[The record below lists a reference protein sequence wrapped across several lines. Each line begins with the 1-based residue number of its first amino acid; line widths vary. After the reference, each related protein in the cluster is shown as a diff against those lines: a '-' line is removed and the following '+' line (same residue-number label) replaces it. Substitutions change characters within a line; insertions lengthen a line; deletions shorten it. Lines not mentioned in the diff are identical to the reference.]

1 MSANLCRHLLTAAT
15 ERPEGL
21 AVAVQRHRF
30 GKPPR
35 GIGEL
40 CYDEL
45 SLGELNRRSD
55 AIAHGLLSA
64 GLKAGDKAVLMVTPG
79 LDFFALTFALFKA
92 GIIPVMVDPGMGI
105 KNLGQCFDEAAPDAF
120 IGIPKAHVARMLFGW
135 GKRTL
140 KTLITVGRGL
150 KIWGGPTLGQLEQ
163 QGNGKASFPMQM
175 LDEDALCAILFT
187 SGSTG
192 VPKGVEYSHR
202 MFEAQI
208 TALKQD
214 YGISPGERDLSTFPL
229 FALFGPALGMA
240 SIVPCMDASRPIKA
254 NPEYLFKAIADY
266 GCTNLFLN
274 PALLDK
280 LGHFGVDNQ
289 RQLTGVKRVISAG
302 APASIDAISR
312 FSRLLPE
319 GAPVLNSYG
328 ATEGLPLCFVA
339 SDELLASGEVTA
351 KGGGILVGKPVS
363 GVSIDIIAID
373 EAPIADWSQAPLLQA
388 YEIGEIVAKGPM
400 VSQAY
405 YHRDEATLQAKI
417 GDGDVKRH
425 RMGDLGYLD
434 DVGRLW
440 MCGRKA
446 HRVDATEGGAFS
458 KRYFSIPC
466 ERIFNNHPLVA
477 RSALVGVHRLG
488 DKLPLVCIELDK
500 SLACNNAST
509 LYRELREMAE
519 ANDITRGIDFFL
531 IHESFPMDVRH
542 NAKIFREKLAVWAE
556 KQLSGGLK

>member
-1 MSANLCRHLLTAAT
+1 MSANLCRHLLNAAT

-105 KNLGQCFDEAAPDAF
+105 KNLGQCFDEAGPDAF

-150 KIWGGPTLGQLEQ
+150 KIWGGPTLAQLEQ
-163 QGNGKASFPMQM
+163 QGKDKGAFPMVM

-280 LGHFGVDNQ
+280 LGRFGVDNQ

-339 SDELLASGEVTA
+339 SDELLLSGEVTA

-363 GVSIDIIAID
+363 GVAIDIIAID

-434 DVGRLW
+434 DEGRLW

>member
-1 MSANLCRHLLTAAT
+1 MSANLCRHLSIAAASDPT
-15 ERPEGL
+15 GL

-35 GIGEL
+35 GFGEL

-45 SLGELNRRSD
+45 TLGELDSRSD
-55 AIAHGLLSA
+55 AIAHGLNA
-64 GLKAGDKAVLMVTPG
+64 IGLQRGDKAVLMVTPG

-105 KNLGQCFDEAAPDAF
+105 KNLGQCFEEAAPDAF
-120 IGIPKAHVARMLFGW
+120 IGIPKAHIARVLFSW
-135 GKRTL
+135 GKGSIRTL
-140 KTLITVGRGL
+140 LTVGRGL
-150 KIWGGPTLGQLEQ
+150 TLWGGKTLAQVEALGQ
-163 QGNGKASFPMQM
+163 GKGCYDMAM

-192 VPKGVEYSHR
+192 IPKGVEYSHR

-208 TALKQD
+208 SALKQD
-214 YGISPGERDLSTFPL
+214 YGIQAGERDLSTFPL

-254 NPEYLFKAIADY
+254 KSEYLFKAIADY

-280 LGHFGVDNQ
+280 LGRHGADNG
-289 RQLTGVKRVISAG
+289 LTLPAVKRVISAG
-302 APASIDAISR
+302 APASVEATERFCQLLNADAPI
-312 FSRLLPE
+312 
-319 GAPVLNSYG
+319 LNSYG
-328 ATEGLPLCFVA
+328 ATEGLPLSFVR
-339 SDELLASGEVTA
+339 SDALLASGEVTA
-351 KGGGILVGKPVS
+351 KGGGILVGKAVA
-363 GVSIDIIAID
+363 GVEIAIIPID
-373 EAPIADWSQAPLLQA
+373 EAPIANWQDSLRLSP
-388 YEIGEIVAKGPM
+388 YEIGEIVVKGPM
-400 VSQAY
+400 VSRAY
-405 YHRDEATLQAKI
+405 YHRDEATTLSKI
-417 GDGDVKRH
+417 MAGDGWYH

-434 DVGRLW
+434 DAGQLW

-446 HRVDATEGGAFS
+446 HRVDATEGGAFK

-466 ERIFNNHPLVA
+466 ERIFNTHPMVA
-477 RSALVGVHRLG
+477 RSALVGVHRHG

-509 LYRELREMAE
+509 LYRELRELAE
-519 ANDITRGIDFFL
+519 AHDITRGIDFFL

-556 KQLSGGLK
+556 KQLAL